1 MTESID
7 RTGEPT
13 TDPTAD
19 PTARVQ
25 RAGSARRAMPA
36 MDSLFPPAEAAAAI
50 GRTTPGSPPRD
61 LAAFT
66 AAGYDKG
73 RSRLW
78 QAAWFATMNLVF
90 SKWWLP
96 ARFRPA
102 ILRAF
107 GAQVGAR
114 VLIRHRVRVL
124 WPWKLT
130 IGDDCWIGEGAWL
143 LNLEPIVIEDDVCL
157 SQESMLCTGSHRAA
171 DPAFGFDNAPIRIG
185 RGAWVAAR
193 ATVLRGVTVEPGEVV
208 GAHAIRSRGRR

>member
-7 RTGEPT
+7 LTGTPS
-13 TDPTAD
+13 P
-19 PTARVQ
+19 RVQ
-25 RAGSARRAMPA
+25 RTPSARRAMPA
-36 MDSLFPPAEAAAAI
+36 MDSLFPPAQ
-50 GRTTPGSPPRD
+50 PVSPIEVKPERLPRD

-66 AAGYDKG
+66 GAGYHKG

-96 ARFRPA
+96 PRFRPA

-107 GAQVGAR
+107 GAQVGDR

-124 WPWKLT
+124 WPWKLS

-157 SQESMLCTGSHRAA
+157 SQESMLCTGSHRHD
-171 DPAFGFDNAPIRIG
+171 DPAFEFDNAPIRIG

-193 ATVLRGVTVEPGEVV
+193 ATVLRGTTVNPGEVIS
-208 GAHAIRSRGRR
+208 AHAVRSRRRP